1 MKFADFLNEARTLTD
16 LHDEIKQR
24 WANKKLDGEIQRE
37 ELKKKEREEAI
48 KKHNETVERNKKNSR
63 RLKIGDTIILRDGS
77 PSHGKKFKIEEKDGS
92 GKYFKITYKY
102 LSKSVNVY
110 FNSQGKDTYGDF
122 IAKLVEE

>member
-24 WANKKLDGEIQRE
+24 WANKKLDGEIQ
-37 ELKKKEREEAI
+37 REEAI